1 LYAAYQKKLD
11 MKLRIEAA
19 QAGLRTMMQFTDSE
33 AFLYDYQK
41 AIDSPLIFQKNMMYK
56 MYFAVEGESKEVLQE
71 ITDVHIKRPLWAQKM
86 DGDALFYAW
95 HRYAYYTDIQTS
107 ALQLINSETVISY
120 YKERLNKEP
129 VQPDLID
136 LYRAGKDLFMMI
148 CVRSYFK
155 KDLGDYT
162 ILGLVARFKPNS
174 VEHIVSVLKNMFKID
189 DEKANPIAQ
198 KIYAYF
204 EKK

>member
-1 LYAAYQKKLD
+1 
-11 MKLRIEAA
+11 M
-19 QAGLRTMMQFTDSE
+19 
-33 AFLYDYQK
+33 
-41 AIDSPLIFQKNMMYK
+41 
-56 MYFAVEGESKEVLQE
+56 
-71 ITDVHIKRPLWAQKM
+71 
-86 DGDALFYAW
+86 
-95 HRYAYYTDIQTS
+95 
-107 ALQLINSETVISY
+107 INSETVISY
-120 YKERLNKEP
+120 YKERLNTEP

-136 LYRAGKDLFMMI
+136 LYQAGKDLFMMI

-174 VEHIVSVLKNMFKID
+174 VEHVVSVLMNMFKID
-189 DEKANPIAQ
+189 DEKAEFIAK